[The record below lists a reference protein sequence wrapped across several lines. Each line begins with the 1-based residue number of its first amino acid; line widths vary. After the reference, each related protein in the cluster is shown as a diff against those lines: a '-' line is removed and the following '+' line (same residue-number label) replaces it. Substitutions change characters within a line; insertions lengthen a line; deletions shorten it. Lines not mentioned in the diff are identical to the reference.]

1 MANPFKEAARN
12 STSTAGSAAREPDGP
27 PQGQTPECGARRS
40 SDRSQAWGNH
50 GSADTGTRLVLLGT
64 GGGPMP
70 KVTRSAPAN
79 AVVVDGATYIV
90 DCGNGVARQMA
101 RARLPFRSLRA
112 VFVTHHHSDHNADFG
127 NLFLLLWAGGLDKR
141 VDAYGPPP
149 LRAMTEQ
156 FLALN
161 ACDIATRIADEGR
174 PPLAPLM
181 YTHEIEA
188 SGEVY
193 RDERVRVTCTLVRHP
208 PVVPAFAFR
217 FDTAD
222 RSIVFS
228 GDTAPCESLVEL
240 ARGADVLVHEV
251 LHEPSLDAICANLP
265 NATRLR
271 RHLLDSH
278 TTQDQ
283 VGVVAREARVKCLV
297 LSHFVPA
304 DSVADETWREAAARH
319 YPGEIIVGRDLS
331 EI

>member
-1 MANPFKEAARN
+1 MSETK
-12 STSTAGSAAREPDGP
+12 
-27 PQGQTPECGARRS
+27 
-40 SDRSQAWGNH
+40 
-50 GSADTGTRLVLLGT
+50 LVLLGT

-70 KVTRSAPAN
+70 KVTRAAPAQ
-79 AVVVDGATYIV
+79 AVVVDGVTYVV

-101 RARLPFRSLRA
+101 RARLGFRTLRA

-127 NLFLLLWAGGLDKR
+127 NLFLLLWAGGLDAA
-141 VDAYGPPP
+141 VDAFGPPP
-149 LRAMTEQ
+149 LVAMTAQ

-161 ACDIATRIADEGR
+161 AYDVATRIADEGR
-174 PPLAPLM
+174 PPLAPLIRA
-181 YTHEIEA
+181 HDIDA
-188 SGEVY
+188 AGEVY
-193 RDERVRVTCTLVRHP
+193 RDERVRITCALVKHP

-217 FDTAD
+217 FDSPD

-228 GDTAPCESLVEL
+228 GDTAPCDSLIAL

-283 VGVVAREARVKCLV
+283 VGIVAHEAGVKCLV

-304 DSVADETWREAAARH
+304 DSITDETWRDAAARH
-319 YPGEIIVGRDLS
+319 YDGKIVLGRDLM

>member
-1 MANPFKEAARN
+1 MSETK
-12 STSTAGSAAREPDGP
+12 
-27 PQGQTPECGARRS
+27 
-40 SDRSQAWGNH
+40 
-50 GSADTGTRLVLLGT
+50 LVLLGT

-70 KVTRSAPAN
+70 KVTRAAPAQ
-79 AVVVDGATYIV
+79 AVVVDGVTYIV

-101 RARLPFRSLRA
+101 KARLGFRTLRA

-127 NLFLLLWAGGLDKR
+127 NLFLLLWAGGLEAA
-141 VDAYGPPP
+141 VDAFGPPP
-149 LRAMTEQ
+149 LVAMAAQ

-161 ACDIATRIADEGR
+161 AYDVATRIADEGR

-181 YTHEIEA
+181 RVHDIDA
-188 SGEVY
+188 AGEVY
-193 RDERVRVTCTLVRHP
+193 RDERVRVTCTLVKHP

-217 FDTAD
+217 FDTQD

-228 GDTAPCESLVEL
+228 GDTAPCDSLIAL

-283 VGVVAREARVKCLV
+283 VGIVAREAGVKCLV

-304 DSVADETWREAAARH
+304 DSVTDDTWRDAAARD
-319 YPGEIIVGRDLS
+319 YDGKIVLGRDLM

>member
-1 MANPFKEAARN
+1 M
-12 STSTAGSAAREPDGP
+12 SA
-27 PQGQTPECGARRS
+27 
-40 SDRSQAWGNH
+40 
-50 GSADTGTRLVLLGT
+50 TRLVLLGT

-70 KVTRSAPAN
+70 KVTRSAPAF
-79 AVVVDGATYIV
+79 AIVVGGDTYIV

-101 RARLPFRSLRA
+101 KAGLAFRSLRA

-127 NLFLLLWAGGLDKR
+127 NLFLLSWAGGLDTP

-149 LRAMTEQ
+149 LARMTEQ

-161 ACDIATRIADEGR
+161 AYDIATRIADEGR
-174 PPLAPLM
+174 PPLAPLIRA
-181 YTHEIEA
+181 HDIDAE
-188 SGEVY
+188 GEVY
-193 RDERVRVTCTLVRHP
+193 RDGNVRVRCARVEHP

-228 GDTAPCESLVEL
+228 GDTAPCPALVAL

-251 LHEPSLDAICANLP
+251 LYEPALDAICGNLA

-271 RHLLDSH
+271 QHLRASH
-278 TTQDQ
+278 TMQHE
-283 VGVVAREARVKCLV
+283 VGAIAREAGVKSLV
-297 LSHFVPA
+297 LTHFVPSDSIA
-304 DSVADETWREAAARH
+304 DAVWRAAAAAQFS
-319 YPGEIIVGRDLS
+319 GEIVLGRDLL

>member
-1 MANPFKEAARN
+1 MTTK
-12 STSTAGSAAREPDGP
+12 
-27 PQGQTPECGARRS
+27 
-40 SDRSQAWGNH
+40 
-50 GSADTGTRLVLLGT
+50 LVLLGT

-79 AVVVDGATYIV
+79 AVVVDGVTYIV
-90 DCGNGVARQMA
+90 DCGNGVARPMA

-127 NLFLLLWAGGLDKR
+127 NLFLLLWAGGLDQP

-149 LRAMTEQ
+149 LRTMTAQ
-156 FLALN
+156 YLALN
-161 ACDIATRIADEGR
+161 AYDIATRIADEGR
-174 PPLAPLM
+174 PPLAPLIRA
-181 YTHEIEA
+181 HEIDA
-188 SGEVY
+188 PGEVY

-228 GDTAPCESLVEL
+228 GDTAPCDSLVEL
-240 ARGADVLVHEV
+240 ARDADVLVHEV
-251 LHEPSLDAICANLP
+251 LHAPSLDAICGNLA

-271 RHLLDSH
+271 QHLLDSH
-278 TTQDQ
+278 TTEEQ
-283 VGVVAREARVKCLV
+283 VGIVAREAGVATLV

-304 DSVADETWREAAARH
+304 DSVGEETWREAAARQF
-319 YPGEIIVGRDLS
+319 GGKIVLGQDLMEI
-331 EI
+331 

>member
-1 MANPFKEAARN
+1 MSDVKV
-12 STSTAGSAAREPDGP
+12 AG
-27 PQGQTPECGARRS
+27 TK
-40 SDRSQAWGNH
+40 
-50 GSADTGTRLVLLGT
+50 LVLLGT

-70 KVTRSAPAN
+70 KVTRAAPAQ
-79 AVVVDGATYIV
+79 AVVVDGVTYIV

-101 RARLPFRSLRA
+101 KAGLGFRTLRA

-127 NLFLLLWAGGLDKR
+127 NLFLLLWAGGLEAP
-141 VDAYGPPP
+141 VDAFGPPP
-149 LRAMTEQ
+149 LVEMTAQ

-161 ACDIATRIADEGR
+161 AYDIATRIADEGR
-174 PPLAPLM
+174 PPLAPLIRA
-181 YTHEIEA
+181 HDIHA
-188 SGEVY
+188 AGEVY
-193 RDERVRVTCTLVRHP
+193 RDERVRVTCALVKHP

-217 FDTAD
+217 FDTHD

-228 GDTAPCESLVEL
+228 GDTAPCDSLIAL

-251 LHEPSLDAICANLP
+251 LHEPSLDGICAKLP

-283 VGVVAREARVKCLV
+283 VGIVAREAGVKCLV

-304 DSVADETWREAAARH
+304 DSVTDDTWRDAVARD
-319 YPGEIIVGRDLS
+319 YDGKIVLGRDLM

>member
-1 MANPFKEAARN
+1 MSETK
-12 STSTAGSAAREPDGP
+12 
-27 PQGQTPECGARRS
+27 
-40 SDRSQAWGNH
+40 
-50 GSADTGTRLVLLGT
+50 LVLLGT

-70 KVTRSAPAN
+70 KVTRAAPAQ
-79 AVVVDGATYIV
+79 AVVVDGVTYIV

-101 RARLPFRSLRA
+101 KARLGFRTLRA

-127 NLFLLLWAGGLDKR
+127 NLFLLLWAGGLDAA
-141 VDAYGPPP
+141 VDAFGPPP
-149 LRAMTEQ
+149 LVAMAAQ

-161 ACDIATRIADEGR
+161 AYDVATRIADEGR

-181 YTHEIEA
+181 RVHDIDA
-188 SGEVY
+188 AGEVY
-193 RDERVRVTCTLVRHP
+193 RDERVRVTCTPVKHP

-217 FDTAD
+217 FDTQD

-228 GDTAPCESLVEL
+228 GDTAPCDSLIAL

-283 VGVVAREARVKCLV
+283 VGIVAREAGVKCLV

-304 DSVADETWREAAARH
+304 DSVTDDTWRDAAARD
-319 YPGEIIVGRDLS
+319 YDGKIVLGRDLM

>member
-1 MANPFKEAARN
+1 MSETK
-12 STSTAGSAAREPDGP
+12 
-27 PQGQTPECGARRS
+27 
-40 SDRSQAWGNH
+40 
-50 GSADTGTRLVLLGT
+50 LVLLGT

-70 KVTRSAPAN
+70 KVTRAAPAQ
-79 AVVVDGATYIV
+79 AVVVDGVTYVV

-101 RARLPFRSLRA
+101 RARLGFRTLRA

-127 NLFLLLWAGGLDKR
+127 NLFLLLWAGGLDAA
-141 VDAYGPPP
+141 VDAFGPPP
-149 LRAMTEQ
+149 LVAMTAQ

-161 ACDIATRIADEGR
+161 AYDVATRIADEGR
-174 PPLAPLM
+174 PPLAPLIRA
-181 YTHEIEA
+181 HDIDA
-188 SGEVY
+188 AGEVY
-193 RDERVRVTCTLVRHP
+193 RDERVRITCALVKHP

-217 FDTAD
+217 FDTRD

-228 GDTAPCESLVEL
+228 GDTAPCDSLIAL

-283 VGVVAREARVKCLV
+283 VGIVAREAGVKCLV

-304 DSVADETWREAAARH
+304 DSVTDDTWRDAAARH
-319 YPGEIIVGRDLS
+319 YDGKIVLGRDLM

>member
-1 MANPFKEAARN
+1 MTTK
-12 STSTAGSAAREPDGP
+12 
-27 PQGQTPECGARRS
+27 
-40 SDRSQAWGNH
+40 
-50 GSADTGTRLVLLGT
+50 LVLLGT

-79 AVVVDGATYIV
+79 AVVVDGVTYIV

-127 NLFLLLWAGGLDKR
+127 NLFQLLWAGGLDQP

-149 LRAMTEQ
+149 LRTMTGQ

-161 ACDIATRIADEGR
+161 AYDIATRIADEGR
-174 PPLAPLM
+174 PPLAPLIRA
-181 YTHEIEA
+181 HEIDA
-188 SGEVY
+188 PGEVY
-193 RDERVRVTCTLVRHP
+193 RDERVRVTCALVRHP

-217 FDTAD
+217 FDTPD

-228 GDTAPCESLVEL
+228 GDTAPCDSLVEL
-240 ARGADVLVHEV
+240 ARDADVLVHEV
-251 LHEPSLDAICANLP
+251 LHAPSLDAICGNLA

-271 RHLLDSH
+271 QHLLDSH
-278 TTQDQ
+278 TTEEQ
-283 VGVVAREARVKCLV
+283 VGIVAREAGVATLV

-304 DSVADETWREAAARH
+304 DSVAEETWREAAARQF
-319 YPGEIIVGRDLS
+319 GGKIVLGQDLMEI
-331 EI
+331 

>member
-1 MANPFKEAARN
+1 MDAAR
-12 STSTAGSAAREPDGP
+12 
-27 PQGQTPECGARRS
+27 
-40 SDRSQAWGNH
+40 
-50 GSADTGTRLVLLGT
+50 LILLGT

-70 KVTRSAPAN
+70 KVTRSAPAH
-79 AVVVDGATYIV
+79 AVVVDGVTYIV

-101 RARLPFRSLRA
+101 KAGLPFRSLRG

-127 NLFLLLWAGGLDKR
+127 NLFLLIWTGGLDEP

-149 LRAMTEQ
+149 LVRMTEQ
-156 FLALN
+156 FLEMN
-161 ACDIATRIADEGR
+161 SYDIATRIKDEGR
-174 PPLAPLM
+174 PPLAPLIRA
-181 YTHEIEA
+181 HEI
-188 SGEVY
+188 SGPCEVY
-193 RDERVRVTCTLVRHP
+193 RDERVRVTCTLVKHP

-228 GDTAPCESLVEL
+228 GDTAPCQSLVEF

-251 LHEPSLDAICANLP
+251 LYEPALDAICGRLE

-278 TTQDQ
+278 TTEKQ
-283 VGVVAREARVKCLV
+283 VGAVAREAGVKTLV

-304 DSVADETWREAAARH
+304 DTVADELWRDAAAREFS
-319 YPGEIIVGRDLS
+319 GEIVLGKDLM
-331 EI
+331 EL

>member
-1 MANPFKEAARN
+1 MSETK
-12 STSTAGSAAREPDGP
+12 
-27 PQGQTPECGARRS
+27 
-40 SDRSQAWGNH
+40 
-50 GSADTGTRLVLLGT
+50 LVLLGT
-64 GGGPMP
+64 GGGPTP
-70 KVTRSAPAN
+70 KVTRAAPAQ
-79 AVVVDGATYIV
+79 AVVVDGVTYIV

-101 RARLPFRSLRA
+101 RARLGFRTLRA

-127 NLFLLLWAGGLDKR
+127 NLFLLLWAGGLDAA
-141 VDAYGPPP
+141 VDAFGPPP
-149 LRAMTEQ
+149 LVAMTAQ

-161 ACDIATRIADEGR
+161 AYDVATRIADEGR
-174 PPLAPLM
+174 PPLAPLIRA
-181 YTHEIEA
+181 HDIDA
-188 SGEVY
+188 AGEVY
-193 RDERVRVTCTLVRHP
+193 RDERVRITCALVKHP

-217 FDTAD
+217 FDSPD

-228 GDTAPCESLVEL
+228 GDTAPCDSLIAL

-283 VGVVAREARVKCLV
+283 VGIVAREAGVKCLV

-304 DSVADETWREAAARH
+304 DSITDETWRDAAARH
-319 YPGEIIVGRDLS
+319 YDGKIVLGRDLM